1 MWANNINICSSINE
15 SEIFAFMLFTTA
27 CSGDKDGSKC
37 ILTGGHYLF
46 EEGNKH
52 WVQDQRYSAQV
63 SETLSTSIGFSQD
76 WGAHIHTVA
85 LPLRGDA
92 ENI

>member
-1 MWANNINICSSINE
+1 MVDSGSIYLTIILPFIVL
-15 SEIFAFMLFTTA
+15 SRLVFLSV
-27 CSGDKDGSKC
+27 SGRMMTSV
-37 ILTGGHYLF
+37 

-76 WGAHIHTVA
+76 
-85 LPLRGDA
+85 
-92 ENI
+92 